1 MVFNYAHARRF
12 GWRDEA
18 ESFARLPGPASA
30 TNSMHVRVSVAREFE
45 IDHHF

>member
-1 MVFNYAHARRF
+1 MVFNHAHARRF

-18 ESFARLPGPASA
+18 ESFAGLPGPASA
-30 TNSMHVRVSVAREFE
+30 TNSMYVRVSVARELK